1 MHGAFTRKTRSSG
14 RRDTRPAAGAQTEL
28 ALFAEFVRHDSVAS
42 LAAAIAERL
51 GGDVRDQDLI
61 ACADLDVSRR
71 KV

>member
-1 MHGAFTRKTRSSG
+1 MHGAITRKTQSAE
-14 RRDTRPAAGAQTEL
+14 RRHTRRVADDQIEL
-28 ALFAEFVRHDSVAS
+28 ALFAEFLRHDSVAS

-61 ACADLDVSRR
+61 ACAGLAVSRR